1 MIKKKI
7 CMLGAFAVGKTSLVQ
22 QYVHS
27 IFSDKY
33 QTTVGVK
40 IDKKTLTVDGGA
52 VDLILWDIHGED
64 AFQSVRTS
72 YLRGAA
78 GLLIVVDGTR
88 RATLDTAFDLK
99 ARANETVGPVPT
111 ILVFNKS
118 DLATDW
124 EITPTELAQVRQE
137 GNATVETS
145 AKTGSGV
152 EETFEML
159 VRAMMERE

>member
-27 IFSDKY
+27 IFSEKY

-40 IDKKTLTVDGGA
+40 IDKKTLTSGRVP

-72 YLRGAA
+72 YLRGAS

-88 RATLDTAFDLK
+88 RATLDTAFDLQ
-99 ARANETVGPVPT
+99 ARATEAVGPVPT

-118 DLATDW
+118 DLSADW
-124 EITPTELAQVRQE
+124 EITPAELAQVQQK
-137 GNATVETS
+137 GAVTVETS
-145 AKTGSGV
+145 AKTGGGV

-159 VRAMMERE
+159 VRAMMECE